1 MILAPKMHILSLRL
15 CLYACVATLLLV
27 TGAKAEAP
35 AEPPGCNAPAE
46 LLHDDPPLPNVSA
59 RLKSNG
65 PLTIVAIGGG
75 STAGRAAG
83 NPDLAYPRRLQDTL
97 LQRHPSLKVVVIN
110 KGIPR
115 QTAHD
120 MVERFEKDVLSQSPS
135 LVIWET
141 GTVDAVRGIDSSD
154 FARTIQEGI
163 DLLRSKPTDI
173 ILMDMQY
180 SRSTATIINFDPYIE
195 AMRRV
200 ADLNDV
206 FMFRRYD
213 VMKYWRDIGVFNFDD
228 VPKAEQAKMAIQ
240 VYDCIAR
247 RLADAI
253 EMDVH

>member
-1 MILAPKMHILSLRL
+1 MSNPCQILRRL
-15 CLYACVATLLLV
+15 ACIAIVMFVGTDAAIAAGPPAT
-27 TGAKAEAP
+27 
-35 AEPPGCNAPAE
+35 PGCAVPAD
-46 LLHDDPPLPNVSA
+46 LLQDDPPLPNTAA
-59 RLKSNG
+59 RLKSDG

-83 NPDLAYPRRLQDTL
+83 SADLAYPKRLQEAL
-97 LQRHPSLKVVVIN
+97 SLRHPKIKVIVIN
-110 KGIPR
+110 KGLPR
-115 QTAHD
+115 QTAQD
-120 MVERFEKDVLSQSPS
+120 MVERFQKEVLSQSPN

-141 GTVDAVRGIDSSD
+141 GTVDAVRGIDTGD
-154 FARTIQEGI
+154 FARTLQEGI

-173 ILMDMQY
+173 ILIDMQY

-213 VMKYWRDIGVFNFDD
+213 IMKYWRDIGAFNFDD
-228 VPKAEQAKMAIQ
+228 VPKPEQAKMAVQ
-240 VYDCIAR
+240 VYDCIAK

-253 EMDVH
+253 DLDIH